1 LKIKKQMRIL
11 IIYSNHY
18 ENNFNSRLL
27 DRLKSKITQIGDEL
41 EVRDLYQ
48 MNFDPVL
55 RTRDFE
61 MISAGNPPDDI
72 RKEQELIKWA
82 DILLFI
88 YPIWWGGM
96 PAIVKGYIDR
106 VFSWGFAYKSNGN
119 GPVPLLT
126 DKKAIIM
133 NSFGQSRAEYEMGMF
148 AAMNRVNSEGVFGFS
163 GVQVLQQ
170 LYFPSIQSASL
181 EVQEEY
187 IKEAEKLLLNLEFSR
202 A

>member
-1 LKIKKQMRIL
+1 MRIL

-18 ENNFNSRLL
+18 GDNFNSRLL
-27 DRLKSKITQIGDEL
+27 ERLKSNITHAGDEL
-41 EVRDLYQ
+41 MVRDLYQ

-55 RTRDFE
+55 RTNDFK

-163 GVQVLQQ
+163 GVEVLQQ
-170 LYFPSIQSASL
+170 LYFPSIQSVSE
-181 EVQEEY
+181 EVLEEY
-187 IKEAEKLLLNLEFSR
+187 IKEAEKLLLNLELNR
-202 A
+202 V

>member
-1 LKIKKQMRIL
+1 MRIL

-18 ENNFNSRLL
+18 GNNFNSRLL
-27 DRLKSKITQIGDEL
+27 ERLKSKITQIGDEL

-55 RTRDFE
+55 RTKDFE

-126 DKKAIIM
+126 DKKAILM

-181 EVQEEY
+181 ELQEEY

>member
-1 LKIKKQMRIL
+1 MRIL

-18 ENNFNSRLL
+18 GDNFNSRLL
-27 DRLKSKITQIGDEL
+27 ERLKNNITHAGDEVV
-41 EVRDLYQ
+41 VRDLYQ

-55 RTRDFE
+55 RTKDFE

-163 GVQVLQQ
+163 GVEVLQQ
-170 LYFPSIQSASL
+170 LYFPSIQSVSE
-181 EVQEEY
+181 EVLEEY
-187 IKEAEKLLLNLEFSR
+187 IREAEKLLLNLELNR
-202 A
+202 V

>member
-1 LKIKKQMRIL
+1 MRIL

-18 ENNFNSRLL
+18 GNNFNSRLL
-27 DRLKSKITQIGDEL
+27 ERLKSKITQIGDEL

-55 RTRDFE
+55 RTKDFE

-126 DKKAIIM
+126 DKKAILM

-148 AAMNRVNSEGVFGFS
+148 AAMNRVNSEGVLDFQEFR
-163 GVQVLQQ
+163 
-170 LYFPSIQSASL
+170 YFNSCIFLPF
-181 EVQEEY
+181 
-187 IKEAEKLLLNLEFSR
+187 NLHH
-202 A
+202 

>member
-1 LKIKKQMRIL
+1 MRIL

-18 ENNFNSRLL
+18 GNNFNSRLL

-55 RTRDFE
+55 RTKDFE

>member
-1 LKIKKQMRIL
+1 MRIL
-11 IIYSNHY
+11 IIYSNHHRD
-18 ENNFNSRLL
+18 NFNSGLLERLI
-27 DRLKSKITQIGDEL
+27 SKINEAGDEL
-41 EVRDLYQ
+41 MVRDLYQ

-61 MISAGNPPDDI
+61 MISAGNPPEDI

-82 DILLFI
+82 DVLLFI

-96 PAIVKGYIDR
+96 PAIVKGYIDK

-119 GPVPLLT
+119 GPYPLLT
-126 DKKAIIM
+126 DKKAILM
-133 NSFGQSRAEYEMGMF
+133 NSFGQTRAEYEMGMF

-163 GVQVLQQ
+163 GIEVMHQ
-170 LYFPSIQSASL
+170 LYFPSIHSISEETR
-181 EVQEEY
+181 EVY
-187 IKEAEKLLLNLEFSR
+187 FNEAEKLILNLQLDR